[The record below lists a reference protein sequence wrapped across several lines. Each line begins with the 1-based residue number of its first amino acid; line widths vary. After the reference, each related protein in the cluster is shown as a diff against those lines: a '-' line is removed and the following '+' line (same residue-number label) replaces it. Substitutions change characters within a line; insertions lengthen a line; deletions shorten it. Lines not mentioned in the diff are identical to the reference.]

1 MKKIQNRHYESYALI
16 TGAAGGMGR
25 GYGYKLAKL
34 GFNVI
39 LVDRDAEGLEQVAA
53 GIVRECPAACV
64 LALEMDLAR
73 TEAAKELAERIK
85 DCKVEVLINNAGILL
100 SQYISEASDESLGNI
115 VLLHCYTPLLL
126 CHYLVGPMLERG
138 CGYILNISSF
148 SSWTEWPMIG
158 IYGGSK
164 RFIKAFSRQLR
175 IECRGTGVSVTN
187 AYYGA
192 VDTPMIPLP
201 DKLRRLAYRLGI
213 MISADKATD
222 LSIKALFRRKR
233 GIVPGLLYK
242 IALPFCVMMP
252 ERLLCRI
259 FKKVKGVATIE
270 AK

>member
-1 MKKIQNRHYESYALI
+1 MKKLQNRNYGSWALI

-25 GYGYKLAKL
+25 HYGMKLAGL
-34 GFNVI
+34 GYNVI
-39 LVDRDAEGLEQVAA
+39 LVDRNGEGLEKLAA
-53 GIVRECPAACV
+53 EIGQNHPSAAV
-64 LALEMDLAR
+64 LALDMDLAR
-73 TEAAKELAERIK
+73 CEAAKELAQRVAEF
-85 DCKVEVLINNAGILL
+85 KVEVLVNNAGILL
-100 SQYISEASDESLGNI
+100 SQYISEASDESLSNI

-138 CGYILNISSF
+138 CGYILNVSSF
-148 SSWTEWPMIG
+148 SSWAEWPMIG

-201 DKLRRLAYRLGI
+201 DNLKRLAYRLGI

-222 LSIKALFRRKR
+222 ISLKALFKRKR
-233 GIVPGLLYK
+233 GAIPGMLYK
-242 IALPFCVMMP
+242 IALPFCIIMP
-252 ERLLCRI
+252 ERLLSRI
-259 FKKVKGVATIE
+259 FRKVKKIATLP